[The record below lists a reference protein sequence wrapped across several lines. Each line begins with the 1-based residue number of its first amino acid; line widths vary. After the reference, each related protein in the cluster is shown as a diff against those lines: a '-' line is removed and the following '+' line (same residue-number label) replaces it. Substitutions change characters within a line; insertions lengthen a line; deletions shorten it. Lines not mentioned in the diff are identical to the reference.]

1 MGAMI
6 DPGFSKW
13 IVTVIILLTV
23 MDVNAQN
30 NGTEAQSLDARRQ
43 SIAAISTVNSLEL
56 IDIDAIAFGAKSD
69 VLQLKKS

>member
-1 MGAMI
+1 
-6 DPGFSKW
+6 
-13 IVTVIILLTV
+13 
-23 MDVNAQN
+23 MDCNGDNSANRNGCNAQN

-43 SIAAISTVNSLEL
+43 SIAEISTVNSLEL